1 MLKFLLDTD
10 ISIYVI
16 KRRPAELQSVFNAYD
31 GQIAISSITLSE
43 LLHGVEKSANPKRNR
58 DNVESFVSRL
68 EVLEYTPKASA
79 HFGNTRANLEREGL
93 VIDVNDMHIAA
104 HARSE
109 GLIAVTNNVREFDR
123 VEGLRV
129 ENWLEQRGQ

>member
-43 LLHGVEKSANPKRNR
+43 LLHGVEKAPIRKNR

-79 HFGNTRANLEREGL
+79 HYGDIRANLEREGL
-93 VIDVNDMHIAA
+93 VIGVNDAHIAA

-109 GLIAVTNNVREFDR
+109 GLIAVTNNVREFER
-123 VEGLRV
+123 VKGLRV
-129 ENWLEQRGQ
+129 ENWLEQKGQ

>member
-1 MLKFLLDTD
+1 MLKFMLDTD
-10 ISIYVI
+10 ISIFII
-16 KRRPAELQSVFNAYD
+16 KRRPPGLQTVFNAHD

-43 LLHGVEKSANPKRNR
+43 LLHGVEKSSNPKKNL

-68 EVLEYTPKASA
+68 EVLNYTPKASA
-79 HFGNTRANLEREGL
+79 HYGDIRASLEQKGQ
-93 VIDVNDMHIAA
+93 IIGVNDMHIAA

-123 VEGLRV
+123 VDGLRV
-129 ENWLEQRGQ
+129 ENWLD